1 MLKYLSLVLMRTASD
16 QKLDDEK
23 AWKHDLPV
31 MFLSSM
37 FHWMRGGLVVGSR
50 ARLALHPEYG
60 TRTIST
66 MS

>member
-1 MLKYLSLVLMRTASD
+1 MLRYLFLVFLWIASD
-16 QKLDDEK
+16 QILVDDK

>member
-1 MLKYLSLVLMRTASD
+1 MIKYWMMRRPGKMVMLY
-16 QKLDDEK
+16 
-23 AWKHDLPV
+23 LPV

>member
-1 MLKYLSLVLMRTASD
+1 MIKYLMMRRPG
-16 QKLDDEK
+16 KMVMLY
-23 AWKHDLPV
+23 LPV